1 MHPAELGLDVAM
13 PCRPA
18 KQMRQVTLAGQTL
31 LMTML
36 ACSEQGHV
44 FSVAVVD
51 VAEPARVAAVLA
63 ALRSAALLNVQGH
76 VLDERTAT
84 VKGMTPHVGA
94 RQMNVIGQLP
104 DGQAVREHLLVFSR
118 GTRVYQAVAL
128 GASLE
133 AGTAAHFFD
142 SITATP

>member
-1 MHPAELGLDVAM
+1 MHPAGLGLDVAM

-18 KQMRQVTLAGQTL
+18 TQVRQVPLAGQTL
-31 LMTML
+31 PMTML

-63 ALRSAALLNVQGH
+63 ALRLAALLNVQGR
-76 VLDERTAT
+76 VLDERAAA
-84 VKGMTPHVGA
+84 VKGMTPHVNA
-94 RQMNVIGQLP
+94 RQISIIGRLP
-104 DGQAVREHLLVFSR
+104 DGQTMREHLLVFSR

-128 GASLE
+128 GALLE
-133 AGTAAHFFD
+133 AGTASQFFD
-142 SITATP
+142 SIRARP